1 MICRVACLGVACV
14 ALFAQKYQ
22 GPAPPKPDIPYLLH
36 ASNLVETEVGEAQE
50 SKMKDDLLY
59 TVRGATST
67 ARTPLAEPIF
77 IVDAQKLFPDRLS
90 LYKMEVKNGQRQL
103 RISAGRR
110 GKGAKPIFLMVNKLR
125 GSLYRVEVNE
135 YLENGEYCLSPEGS
149 NQVFCFT
156 TY

>member
-1 MICRVACLGVACV
+1 MFLRLAWLAVAGVS
-14 ALFAQKYQ
+14 LFAQKYQ
-22 GPAPPKPDIPYLLH
+22 GPRPPKPDIPYLLH
-36 ASNLVETEVGEAQE
+36 ASNLEETEVAEAQE
-50 SKMKDDLLY
+50 SKVKDDLLY

-67 ARTPLAEPIF
+67 ARTPMAEPIF

-103 RISAGRR
+103 QIGTGRKA
-110 GKGAKPIFLMVNKLR
+110 KGAKPIFVMVNKLQ